1 MKKFVLITFLCCTS
15 VFVFGQK
22 KQRNVIQ
29 QAPEQELRYANWVY
43 IPEIKSVEF
52 HNRKKEAS
60 FPVFTLGSDETIRL
74 AFDDLRAG
82 NRNIFYTLE
91 HCDSDWKSS
100 RLSPIE
106 YLESFPEERINDYRN
121 SFNTL
126 QNYTHYEFSIPNLS
140 IKPKISGNYL
150 LKVYEDSDQR
160 KLLITRK
167 LYVLN
172 PIFSVAGEISRSN
185 MMNSRDENQKVN
197 FIVNTGSTSIQNP
210 NLDVKCHVFQNAR
223 EDIAQQSER
232 PALIRTA
239 QLIYNDIRTFDF
251 KGLNEFRRFDTRTF
265 RFKSESISEIKLDS
279 LNLVQL
285 RTELSAN
292 GSAYSFTFDE
302 NGAFFIRNQDGRNDR
317 TDADYAWI
325 TFSLNTPKPKEEG
338 SVYVIGAFNN
348 FQLREE
354 YKLTYKEAERKFI
367 GSALLKQGVYDY
379 QYVWMPVNGEK
390 DFARFEGSH
399 FETENDY
406 QILVYYRKP
415 GARWDELVGFTQI
428 NSARR

>member
-1 MKKFVLITFLCCTS
+1 M
-15 VFVFGQK
+15 
-22 KQRNVIQ
+22 
-29 QAPEQELRYANWVY
+29 
-43 IPEIKSVEF
+43 
-52 HNRKKEAS
+52 
-60 FPVFTLGSDETIRL
+60 
-74 AFDDLRAG
+74 
-82 NRNIFYTLE
+82 
-91 HCDSDWKSS
+91 
-100 RLSPIE
+100 
-106 YLESFPEERINDYRN
+106 
-121 SFNTL
+121 
-126 QNYTHYEFSIPNLS
+126 
-140 IKPKISGNYL
+140 
-150 LKVYEDSDQR
+150 
-160 KLLITRK
+160 
-167 LYVLN
+167 
-172 PIFSVAGEISRSN
+172 
-185 MMNSRDENQKVN
+185 
-197 FIVNTGSTSIQNP
+197 
-210 NLDVKCHVFQNAR
+210 
-223 EDIAQQSER
+223 
-232 PALIRTA
+232 IRTA

-279 LNLVQL
+279 VNLVQL

-338 SVYVIGAFNN
+338 SVYVIGAFND

-379 QYVWMPVNGEK
+379 QYVWVPISGEK

-406 QILVYYRKP
+406 HILVYYRKP
-415 GARWDELVGFTQI
+415 GGRWDELVGFTQI